1 MNTSYNNDAEG
12 SPQTAIKLKRR
23 NGTEHTVYVVLSKD
37 GHTFR
42 VVLDDVSHP
51 IEYGESLESAVRRQQ
66 AAMVKRLWP
75 DDEGYQIEET
85 PIRHVMFTNVN
96 GGDENLIT
104 CTRLKPE
111 VLANAMRAS
120 GTFTFDETYE
130 VPGRDLQ
137 YYLADR
143 CTLTEAEE
151 RRAEELAAGYQKSGS

>member
-1 MNTSYNNDAEG
+1 
-12 SPQTAIKLKRR
+12 
-23 NGTEHTVYVVLSKD
+23 
-37 GHTFR
+37 
-42 VVLDDVSHP
+42 
-51 IEYGESLESAVRRQQ
+51 
-66 AAMVKRLWP
+66 
-75 DDEGYQIEET
+75 

-120 GTFTFDETYE
+120 GKFTFDETYE
-130 VPGRDLQ
+130 IPGRDLQ

-151 RRAEELAAGYQKSGS
+151 RRAEELAAGYQQSGS

>member
-1 MNTSYNNDAEG
+1 M
-12 SPQTAIKLKRR
+12 
-23 NGTEHTVYVVLSKD
+23 
-37 GHTFR
+37 
-42 VVLDDVSHP
+42 
-51 IEYGESLESAVRRQQ
+51 RRQQ

-85 PIRHVMFTNVN
+85 PIRHVIFTNVN

-130 VPGRDLQ
+130 IPGRDLQ

-151 RRAEELAAGYQKSGS
+151 RRAEELAATYQQSGS